1 MGARLRGP
9 KVSAWRCPHPGPP
22 RSPAAPGGD
31 GDVSLTVRIFL
42 ALILGLGGG
51 IALAAF
57 ASPGTVAAAAAV
69 AEPVGGIWLDALQVT
84 IIPLVFGLL
93 FTGIGSAAG
102 TASASRLAGRGLL
115 WFAAIVALGGTMS
128 VIVAPL
134 LLQLVPIPAEAAR
147 ALLATTTPAPAA
159 APLSAAAW
167 FRSFV
172 PSNVITAAADGKML
186 PLVVFG
192 LAFAF
197 AATRIADDRR
207 AQLTGFFDGVVQTM
221 LVLVEWVLWLAPVGV
236 FALAL
241 LVGAHAGLGAIGVL
255 AHYVGIVIAV
265 EIVLIAGIYGLVAVL
280 RPVPFLAFAR
290 ALVPVQVVA
299 LSTQS
304 SIATL
309 PAMLE
314 TANDSLRLPQPVTRL
329 ILPLAVSIFRAT
341 SAPANLAVVV
351 YVAHLHGVVLPWTTL
366 AAGVAVAFAVSIAAV
381 GLPGQVSF
389 ITSVAPICLAMGVP
403 ITVLPLLIAVEL
415 LPDLFRT
422 IGNVTADLAVTTLL
436 ARPGTRPLAID
447 P

>member
-1 MGARLRGP
+1 M
-9 KVSAWRCPHPGPP
+9 
-22 RSPAAPGGD
+22 
-31 GDVSLTVRIFL
+31 SLTVRIFV
-42 ALILGLGGG
+42 ALVLGLTGG
-51 IALAAF
+51 IAIAALAAPDVVARI
-57 ASPGTVAAAAAV
+57 ASV
-69 AEPVGGIWLDALQVT
+69 AEPVGGIWLDALQMT

-93 FTGIGSAAG
+93 FTGIASAAG
-102 TASASRLAGRGLL
+102 TASASRTAGRGLL
-115 WFAAIVALGGTMS
+115 WFGAIVILGGIMS
-128 VIVAPL
+128 VTVTPL
-134 LLQLVPIPAEAAR
+134 LLQLVPIPGEAAR
-147 ALLATTTPAPAA
+147 ALLATAGAAPVAE
-159 APLSAAAW
+159 PLSAAAW

-172 PSNVITAAADGKML
+172 PSNVVSVAAEGKML

-197 AATRIADDRR
+197 AATRVAEDKR
-207 AQLTGFFDGVVQTM
+207 AALTGFFDGVVQTM

-255 AHYVGIVIAV
+255 AHYVGIVITV
-265 EIVLIAGIYGLVAVL
+265 QLVMIAGIYLLVAVL
-280 RPVPFLAFAR
+280 RPVPFLEFCR

-309 PAMLE
+309 PAMVEASRDVLKLPE
-314 TANDSLRLPQPVTRL
+314 PLIRLV
-329 ILPLAVSIFRAT
+329 LPLAVSIFRAT

-351 YVAHLHGVVLPWTTL
+351 YVAHLHGIALPWTTL

-389 ITSVAPICLAMGVP
+389 ITSVAPIAIAMGVP

-422 IGNVTADLAVTTLL
+422 IGNVTADVAVTALL
-436 ARPGTRPLAID
+436 SRSRPSA
-447 P
+447 

>member
-1 MGARLRGP
+1 M
-9 KVSAWRCPHPGPP
+9 
-22 RSPAAPGGD
+22 
-31 GDVSLTVRIFL
+31 SLTVRIFV
-42 ALILGLGGG
+42 ALVLGLGGG

-57 ASPGTVAAAAAV
+57 AAPDVVARIASV
-69 AEPVGGIWLDALQVT
+69 AEPVGGIWLDALQMT

-93 FTGIGSAAG
+93 FTGIASAAG
-102 TASASRLAGRGLL
+102 TASASRTAGRGLL
-115 WFAAIVALGGTMS
+115 WFAAIVVAGGVMS
-128 VIVAPL
+128 VTVTPL
-134 LLQLVPIPAEAAR
+134 LLQLVPIPGEAAR
-147 ALLATTTPAPAA
+147 ALLATAGAAPVAE
-159 APLSAAAW
+159 PLSAGAW

-172 PSNVITAAADGKML
+172 PSNAVAAAAEGKML

-192 LAFAF
+192 LAFSF
-197 AATRIADDRR
+197 AATRIPDEARDS
-207 AQLTGFFDGVVQTM
+207 LTGFFDGIVETM

-265 EIVLIAGIYGLVAVL
+265 QLVLIAGVYVLVAVL
-280 RPVPFLAFAR
+280 RPVPFLDFCR

-309 PAMLE
+309 PAMVE
-314 TANDSLRLPQPVTRL
+314 ASRDTLRLPEPLTRL
-329 ILPLAVSIFRAT
+329 VLPLAVSIFRAT

-351 YVAHLHGVVLPWTTL
+351 YVAHLHGIPLPWTTL

-422 IGNVTADLAVTTLL
+422 IGNVTADVAVTALL
-436 ARPGTRPLAID
+436 AGKTD
-447 P
+447 PEAGRAAPA